1 MLSPWKLPSLGILDS
16 RLQDFLQCCSPECN
30 FQDHNLWAAPLL
42 CLPLLWVKR
51 WLFYFS
57 SLTWSFPF
65 IRWER
70 FAASK
75 GFSCHQG
82 QSFDV
87 KRLGIENCTC
97 ELSGKAKQILVSWQS
112 YEESIKGYAYW
123 RINFS
128 SHKGPLKCCC
138 RCMQFLM
145 QQFLGLFKC
154 SLNNW
159 QPGVM
164 RGRSCRYYLQG
175 DWDQSLEQRPCPL
188 VSVNWSLPKKI
199 PAISLFVDAG
209 TVVYTW

>member
-1 MLSPWKLPSLGILDS
+1 MDLLENIHLAAGGYPASLSPMLSPWKLPSLGILDS

-97 ELSGKAKQILVSWQS
+97 ELSGKAKQRKLVGRVLRMGGRRKTWRGSDVGAREAVDH
-112 YEESIKGYAYW
+112 YEIT
-123 RINFS
+123 
-128 SHKGPLKCCC
+128 
-138 RCMQFLM
+138 
-145 QQFLGLFKC
+145 
-154 SLNNW
+154 
-159 QPGVM
+159 
-164 RGRSCRYYLQG
+164 
-175 DWDQSLEQRPCPL
+175 
-188 VSVNWSLPKKI
+188 VSRQAFPY
-199 PAISLFVDAG
+199 F
-209 TVVYTW
+209 T